1 MGVLEHV
8 PCTII
13 LPRLSF
19 FVWKPGPNKHGGC
32 AEPCSRI
39 YSCMLMHCKH
49 LRGRTS
55 GVKQEEEKHVCICHY
70 RFDLSPRAGPFVIQT
85 KEASRRFFAALHD
98 APLGS
103 KKKEGD
109 SRLLSKVPCY
119 LGRSHVSHWKQFT
132 STETYFRKPL
142 IRTRDKRVS
151 FFLSILKWSAAS
163 GIPRFFFLFQSG
175 TSAVFK
181 KGVLKVILHFI
192 LTNSPRHVGWCRT
205 GNERR
210 HVRLTEQVG
219 FTYISPTRSVP
230 ACF

>member
-1 MGVLEHV
+1 MCVCVCVWVHMWVLENV

-19 FVWKPGPNKHGGC
+19 FVWKPGPNKHGCC

-39 YSCMLMHCKH
+39 SSCMLMHCKH

-55 GVKQEEEKHVCICHY
+55 GVKQEEERHVYICHY

-85 KEASRRFFAALHD
+85 KEAPRRFFAVLHD

-103 KKKEGD
+103 EKKEGD
-109 SRLLSKVPCY
+109 SRLLSKAPCY
-119 LGRSHVSHWKQFT
+119 LGRSHVSHWEQFT

-142 IRTRDKRVS
+142 IQTRDKRVS

-163 GIPRFFFLFQSG
+163 GIPALFFFFFSLVPPPFSKKVYWRLFY
-175 TSAVFK
+175 TSF
-181 KGVLKVILHFI
+181 
-192 LTNSPRHVGWCRT
+192 
-205 GNERR
+205 
-210 HVRLTEQVG
+210 
-219 FTYISPTRSVP
+219 
-230 ACF
+230 